1 MELWSVEMLYK
12 KVNLE
17 LVVAADEAD
26 AVVEQLNVALD
37 QMEEKYTLFGGEID
51 TVAFEHSGMPKRS
64 ALAHTIAAGKTAA
77 IAVKTVR
84 ERVAVAVR
92 SVI

>member
-1 MELWSVEMLYK
+1 MQYK
-12 KVNLE
+12 KINLE

-26 AVVEQLNVALD
+26 AIVEQLNSALD
-37 QMEEKYTLFGGEID
+37 QMEERHTLFGGEIE

-64 ALAHTIAAGKTAA
+64 ALAHTMAAGKSAA

-84 ERVAVAVR
+84 ERVSIAFR